1 MKQISKLGRFLGPLV
16 FRTNQNVPPDRP
28 VEHNQPKP
36 STSQQGRIVPSE
48 GQQPRV
54 VDQHNFPQAPVESVA
69 PSPRPIHSP
78 MVEREIQTEPP
89 EIMEQGVQADIPPEP
104 ESHPIPWMEDQGTQ
118 TGPGVVPPRPV
129 RPFHF
134 LSGGDRGGGYPP
146 RFPPGGGGED
156 NSGQPSN
163 WYNPILFY
171 LFGLSV
177 CYAGYQW
184 FLLKLQAEIETQLD
198 RLEEERKKDI
208 EPEDTATANAHSP
221 SNVLAPKNPRLMF
234 EVWRARSWQ
243 VLKQGGLVFASLFAG
258 ANTFQRAFGAII
270 LPRLEQM
277 VRALNIPNLV
287 QAAVGPLLIRI
298 GRAFLFILS
307 PASMVCFFLW
317 LTRNAIGFLGGNIS
331 SLIPL
336 AQPIVDVSQSFF
348 STPKGVSMSVS
359 FLEKT
364 LKVVSCTFLFGSLT
378 IQFKLIFTS
387 KNKVF
392 CCVLISFLGSFIY
405 CILNDHQYV
414 CLLVQN
420 LLQHQPQLL
429 KIMEHPLGLSS
440 ILFGSGAFI
449 QCFRFPWVVNFFY
462 ISLLYVS
469 ALWQEALF
477 ANTQKFSK

>member
-1 MKQISKLGRFLGPLV
+1 
-16 FRTNQNVPPDRP
+16 
-28 VEHNQPKP
+28 
-36 STSQQGRIVPSE
+36 
-48 GQQPRV
+48 
-54 VDQHNFPQAPVESVA
+54 
-69 PSPRPIHSP
+69 
-78 MVEREIQTEPP
+78 
-89 EIMEQGVQADIPPEP
+89 
-104 ESHPIPWMEDQGTQ
+104 MEDQGTQ
-118 TGPGVVPPRPV
+118 TGPGIVPPV
-129 RPFHF
+129 RPLHF
-134 LSGGDRGGGYPP
+134 PSGGNIGGGYPP

-156 NSGQPSN
+156 SSGQPSN

-171 LFGLSV
+171 IFGLSV

-198 RLEEERKKDI
+198 RLEEERNEKEQKTDI
-208 EPEDTATANAHSP
+208 EPEDTANANAP
-221 SNVLAPKNPRLMF
+221 SNGLAPKNSRLMF

-243 VLKQGGLVFASLFAG
+243 ALKQGGLVFASLFAG

-298 GRAFLFILS
+298 ARAFLFILS

-317 LTRNAIGFLGGNIS
+317 LTRNAIGFLGGDIS

-348 STPKGVSMSVS
+348 STPSGVSMSVS

-364 LKVVSCTFLFGSLT
+364 LKVVSCTFLFGSCT
-378 IQFKLIFTS
+378 IKFKLIFTS

-405 CILNDHQYV
+405 FILNDHQYV
-414 CLLVQN
+414 CFLVQN
-420 LLQHQPQLL
+420 LLQPQLL

-440 ILFGSGAFI
+440 ILFGSWHREAM
-449 QCFRFPWVVNFFY
+449 FRFPWVVNFFY

-469 ALWQEALF
+469 GLWQD
-477 ANTQKFSK
+477 